1 MATGW
6 LGWPPD
12 VAWRTPVPE
21 ILTALDAR
29 IEWVNMTNP
38 FGSGDD
44 KGGKGGKRSKGKPKA
59 RMSPAEMRKA
69 LREM

>member
-21 ILTALDAR
+21 IIVALDAR
-29 IEWVNMTNP
+29 VEWVNMTNP
-38 FGSGDD
+38 FGSGDKD
-44 KGGKGGKRSKGKPKA
+44 GKPATRKGQPKQK
-59 RMSPAEMRKA
+59 MSPTELRKA

>member
-1 MATGW
+1 M
-6 LGWPPD
+6 
-12 VAWRTPVPE
+12 VWRTPVPE
-21 ILTALDAR
+21 IILALDAR

-44 KGGKGGKRSKGKPKA
+44 EGAKKPKGA
-59 RMSPAEMRKA
+59 PRRMAPAEMRKA